1 MKTTLGMIRLHTP
14 CYHGWTKLLS
24 WLGKTKAD
32 AEPLSLLDILES
44 NGISDAVWCLRAVTG
59 HDKQKRM
66 FAVWCARQVVG
77 YTNHAI
83 YEEVVSAMEAANGER
98 IEPKYTQIMEDIATS
113 VGIGEA
119 EVAVMYVYSRIT
131 ARHQS
136 AGQLGALAWYAHEN
150 AAALLKVKN
159 AEFNSAAELR
169 RLIETS

>member
-1 MKTTLGMIRLHTP
+1 MKTTLGMVRLHTP
-14 CYHGWTKLLS
+14 CYHGWTKLLA

-32 AEPLSLLDILES
+32 AEPLSILTVLES

-77 YTNHAI
+77 YANQPI
-83 YEEVVSAMEAANGER
+83 YEEIVSAMESANGER

-119 EVAVMYVYSRIT
+119 EVVVMYAYNCIT
-131 ARHQS
+131 AQHQS
-136 AGQLGALAWYAHEN
+136 DGQLGALAFYAHEN
-150 AAALLKVKN
+150 AAALLKAKN
-159 AEFNSAAELR
+159 AEFNSAFELK
-169 RLIETS
+169 RLMSTC

>member
-1 MKTTLGMIRLHTP
+1 MKTTLGMVRLHTP
-14 CYHGWTKLLS
+14 CYHGWTKLLA

-32 AEPLSLLDILES
+32 AEPLSILTLLES

-77 YTNHAI
+77 YTSQPI
-83 YEEVVSAMEAANGER
+83 YEEVVSAMESANGER
-98 IEPKYTQIMEDIATS
+98 IEPKYTQIMEDLTAS
-113 VGIGEA
+113 VGMGEA
-119 EVAVMYVYSRIT
+119 ELVVMYAYKSIT
-131 ARHQS
+131 AQHLS
-136 AGQLGALAWYAHEN
+136 AVQLGALAFWSHEH
-150 AAALLKVKN
+150 AAALLKAKN